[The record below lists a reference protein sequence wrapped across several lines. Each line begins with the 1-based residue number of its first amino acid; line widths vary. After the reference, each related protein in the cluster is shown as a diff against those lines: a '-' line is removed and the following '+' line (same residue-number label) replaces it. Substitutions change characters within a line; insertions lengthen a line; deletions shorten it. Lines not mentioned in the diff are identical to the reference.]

1 MCPTQSTLAAPLDLR
16 LFFDADFGSAIGDQ
30 LVCQARVGGDVG
42 EKATQSP
49 GRRAPLVDLAAIV
62 LCAPLR
68 SGACRPRSTAIL
80 CPSVLGLDALVA
92 HGFYDTCCL

>member
-1 MCPTQSTLAAPLDLR
+1 MWSALAAALDFC
-16 LFFDADFGSAIGDQ
+16 LFFDANLGSAICDQ
-30 LVCQARVGGDVG
+30 LVCQARVGSDVG

-62 LCAPLR
+62 LCAPLCG
-68 SGACRPRSTAIL
+68 GACHPRSTAIL
-80 CPSVLGLDALVA
+80 CSNVLGLDALVA